1 MKKWTVIL
9 LSSILL
15 AACSSSGNPELKNM
29 SHGQLKTS
37 IVQGVTTKQDMQ
49 DMFGSPNDIQFHNED
64 NVSREYWEYR
74 YDSRTPHAMNYIP
87 LLRTLKRGADLRKV
101 RLIVF
106 FDENDKVKRY
116 TFQDA
121 KDVQKAGWFGR

>member
-1 MKKWTVIL
+1 MKKWIMIFFSVIF
-9 LSSILL
+9 L
-15 AACSSSGNPELKNM
+15 AACSSSGNPALKQMSHQQLKNM
-29 SHGQLKTS
+29 
-37 IVQGVTTKQDMQ
+37 IIQGVTTKQEMQ
-49 DMFGSPNDIQFHNED
+49 DKFGSPNEIQFNHENLT
-64 NVSREYWEYR
+64 EYWEYR
-74 YDSRTPHAMNYIP
+74 YDSKTPHAMNFFP
-87 LLRTLKRGADLRKV
+87 LLRTLKRGTDLRKI